1 MGDEGPRNR
10 RFYHRIFQ
18 LGLAVDELRG
28 KEGFFGYRQRAIGGT
43 LRKEISASA
52 RVLIQF

>member
-18 LGLAVDELRG
+18 LGLAVEDLRG
-28 KEGFFGYRQRAIGGT
+28 HG
-43 LRKEISASA
+43 
-52 RVLIQF
+52 LIDLG